1 MGNWRSFG
9 RGRCCARSIPLILF
23 FVVSLGHPRHQLSV
37 RCTTHSSRSSR
48 LGLVTTALQQL
59 SQPQHTHHMAV
70 GPKHLV
76 AAAGAFGLGMYGCYT
91 WAVTQQALQQQLS
104 KATAS
109 TEDHQ
114 CHGQC
119 AFDRLAGVYDSI
131 VDWEESS
138 MFYGLMRSRLLS
150 KAQVRRSKVQGAAA
164 CPQLLCDVAPP
175 RARTPPPTLGR
186 LAQP

>member
-1 MGNWRSFG
+1 
-9 RGRCCARSIPLILF
+9 
-23 FVVSLGHPRHQLSV
+23 
-37 RCTTHSSRSSR
+37 
-48 LGLVTTALQQL
+48 
-59 SQPQHTHHMAV
+59 MAV
-70 GPKHLV
+70 GPKHLI

-91 WAVTQQALQQQLS
+91 WAVTQQTLQQQLS
-104 KATAS
+104 KAAAS

-150 KAQVRRSKVQGAAA
+150 KAQVRRRRREHTVSLASCLSTVL
-164 CPQLLCDVAPP
+164 CSCSCFPPQP
-175 RARTPPPTLGR
+175 
-186 LAQP
+186 